1 MDNRRLIKNFLILFI
16 GVNLISCQEEKP
28 ASTAIIQGKIP
39 VETTEL
45 FIDYDGEW
53 EELLLSEDGQFLDT
67 LSINA
72 PQYVQ
77 LAFDN
82 NRLRFYVTPG
92 DKVVVSGDSSISFSG
107 SNARINDYLYQVSEI
122 EEALAEYEYN
132 SHNWIFNL
140 NETDYIHFRDS
151 IKEARLNELA
161 QLPAGTEDFQDFH
174 QKDILYDYQYDIARY
189 PNYYSFF
196 HRDYKPTELITTF
209 YKGVSLDNE
218 EYAKNYS
225 SYCALVDLILYQQI
239 DEIEDS
245 TLSTLEA
252 HLSVIEEIES
262 PTILHRRLVA
272 SLPHFNSSEE
282 NIEAMLDRMLGMA
295 KLDRTKEEIQD
306 HYNIVSQLK
315 PGSPS
320 PDFDFENYA
329 GGNTKLSDLRGKLVY
344 IDVWATWCGPCI
356 LEIPHLKE
364 LEKELQDKNIEF
376 VSISLDEPRFK
387 NMWKN
392 MVENKELGGIQL
404 ISDNGWDNEFVRG
417 YGIQAIPQ
425 FILLDEEG
433 NIISA
438 HAERPSDETLK
449 ECLIALL

>member
-1 MDNRRLIKNFLILFI
+1 
-16 GVNLISCQEEKP
+16 
-28 ASTAIIQGKIP
+28 
-39 VETTEL
+39 
-45 FIDYDGEW
+45 
-53 EELLLSEDGQFLDT
+53 
-67 LSINA
+67 
-72 PQYVQ
+72 
-77 LAFDN
+77 
-82 NRLRFYVTPG
+82 
-92 DKVVVSGDSSISFSG
+92 
-107 SNARINDYLYQVSEI
+107 
-122 EEALAEYEYN
+122 
-132 SHNWIFNL
+132 
-140 NETDYIHFRDS
+140 
-151 IKEARLNELA
+151 
-161 QLPAGTEDFQDFH
+161 
-174 QKDILYDYQYDIARY
+174 
-189 PNYYSFF
+189 
-196 HRDYKPTELITTF
+196 
-209 YKGVSLDNE
+209 
-218 EYAKNYS
+218 
-225 SYCALVDLILYQQI
+225 
-239 DEIEDS
+239 
-245 TLSTLEA
+245 
-252 HLSVIEEIES
+252 
-262 PTILHRRLVA
+262 
-272 SLPHFNSSEE
+272 
-282 NIEAMLDRMLGMA
+282 MLGMA

-392 MVENKELGGIQL
+392 MVKNKELGGIQL